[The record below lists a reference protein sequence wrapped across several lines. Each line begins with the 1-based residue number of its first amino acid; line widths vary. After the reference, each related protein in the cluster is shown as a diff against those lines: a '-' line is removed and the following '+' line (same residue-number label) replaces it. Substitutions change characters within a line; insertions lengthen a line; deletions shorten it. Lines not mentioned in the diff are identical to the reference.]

1 MPVRIRDASPEDAQA
16 LAVLLDELGY
26 PTDPTAV
33 AERMAVIEGTPVSR
47 AMVAVADAADGGQV
61 VGLAVVHVLPFIEHP
76 GHWARLAAL
85 VVSSRSRGG
94 GVGKALVTAVEQH
107 ARQSGATMVEVTSSA
122 RRTAAHDF
130 YRRLGYEE
138 VGDRAKRFKRFLVPP
153 AEWG

>member
-1 MPVRIRDASPEDAQA
+1 MPVTIRDARPADTET

-26 PTDPTAV
+26 PADPPAV
-33 AERMAVIEGTPVSR
+33 AERMAVIADTPVSR
-47 AMVAVADAADGGQV
+47 ALVAVADAADGGQV
-61 VGLAVVHVLPFIEHP
+61 VGLAVIHVLPFVEHP

-94 GVGKALVTAVEQH
+94 GVGKALVAAVEHH

-122 RRTAAHDF
+122 RRTRAHDF

-138 VGDRAKRFKRFLVPP
+138 VGSRAKRFRRFLVPP